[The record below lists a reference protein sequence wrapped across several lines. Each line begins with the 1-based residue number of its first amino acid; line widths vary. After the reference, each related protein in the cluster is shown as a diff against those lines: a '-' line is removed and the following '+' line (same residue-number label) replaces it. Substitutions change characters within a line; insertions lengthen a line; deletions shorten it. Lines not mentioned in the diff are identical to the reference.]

1 MKNNLTNLLK
11 VKTIITLM
19 ITIIFCYLA
28 VVGKMPI
35 ETTTMVIGMV
45 FTYYF
50 NKDKISY
57 TVIGSINVESFN
69 KLMEYI
75 EKSDFDLLDIT
86 DNL

>member
-1 MKNNLTNLLK
+1 MKNKLTNWLK

-35 ETTTMVIGMV
+35 ETTQMVIGMV

-50 NKDKISY
+50 HKDKK
-57 TVIGSINVESFN
+57 E
-69 KLMEYI
+69 
-75 EKSDFDLLDIT
+75 D
-86 DNL
+86 

>member
-28 VVGKMPI
+28 VVDKMPI

-50 NKDKISY
+50 NKKEDDHN
-57 TVIGSINVESFN
+57 GSI
-69 KLMEYI
+69 
-75 EKSDFDLLDIT
+75 
-86 DNL
+86 

>member
-19 ITIIFCYLA
+19 ITIIFCYLS

-50 NKDKISY
+50 NKDKK
-57 TVIGSINVESFN
+57 E
-69 KLMEYI
+69 E
-75 EKSDFDLLDIT
+75 
-86 DNL
+86 